1 MPTLKGT
8 ALMPHGD
15 RDGFTPIADELAKDP
30 LRVRAAI
37 VIFNCKRGT
46 TDFAADETALTI
58 ELLRA
63 ELLLAQDLGDA
74 ERLLRRALEFRS
86 GQTTLD
92 LELEDEIK
100 RAFDAMREPDSPVD
114 PDEGQADDG
123 KGKGSAGPKS

>member
-8 ALMPHGD
+8 ALMPKGD
-15 RDGFTPIADELAKDP
+15 RDGFTPIADDLAKDP
-30 LRVRAAI
+30 LRLRAAI
-37 VIFNCKRGT
+37 VVFNCKRGT
-46 TDFAADETALTI
+46 TEYAADATALTV

-63 ELLLAQDLGDA
+63 ELLLPQDLNDA

-114 PDEGQADDG
+114 PDEPGTTEDG
-123 KGKGSAGPKS
+123 GK